1 MISDLQKTRNLTVL
15 FAAHDI
21 NPLLD
26 VMDRVLYLSGGN
38 AALGTVDEVITTRSL
53 SRLYGS
59 EIEVIR
65 AGGRIFVLSDR
76 PDHHHVCGHV

>member
-1 MISDLQKTRNLTVL
+1 VL

-21 NPLLD
+21 NPLLG

-38 AALGTVDEVITTRSL
+38 AALGSVDKVITSASL

-65 AGGRIFVLSDR
+65 AGGRIFVISDVT
-76 PDHHHVCGHV
+76 DHHHACDHC